1 MTLAP
6 TDVETRFDRTIDRWF
21 RDQLALSPEVATFLG
36 LHDHDGD
43 LAPGGRD
50 AVDEYVAFHR
60 RAIDELSAI
69 DHTELSQ
76 ERALDRDLA
85 IHQAH
90 LALYWATEYRPWAGS
105 SGAAEHIGESL
116 FPLFTR
122 DFAPLAE
129 RLESIV
135 SRLEKAPTYIAETHD
150 RVTDPVRLWT
160 EIDLESTEHLPSF
173 LDTIVAAARAEAA
186 DERLADRLASASDA
200 TKVALE
206 EHAAWLRDDVLPRA
220 SADWT
225 AGPERFEEMV
235 RLRELEADGDEILAV
250 GEELLVTE
258 KAARDALGSEIEP
271 GASVEQVADAVKDDH
286 AATFAEALEEY
297 RATMARSRAFVVER
311 GLATPPEEDHLNV
324 IETPSFI
331 RHLIP
336 FAAYYSP
343 AKFDPTPVGTYIVTP
358 PSSPEMMR
366 EHNRASISNT
376 SVHEAYPGHHLQLS
390 AAVTNPSLV
399 RLFSGAP
406 EFAEGWAFYCERM
419 MKEAGFDDS
428 PKGWY
433 IVHTDAIWRATRIIL
448 DVQLHR
454 GLIGFDEAVDR
465 LVAETGFERP
475 AALAEV
481 KRYTSTP
488 TYQLSYLF
496 GRHMIEKLKADVQA
510 PAGRRFRPAAIPRHA
525 ALRRDDAGV
534 VCASPLRGERPM
546 NARRARIGLAA
557 GLVLVLAAC
566 GGGANAVTE
575 TGLPDRAPDSRLRP
589 GDARG
594 CGARH
599 GRRQR
604 RRRGR
609 VRLRAVWR
617 RRAPRDREL
626 RRPRAMRLLRRHL
639 VPSHPGRIRDPGRR
653 SGNQGP
659 DRAVRGR
666 RPGRTGLSI
675 RDRASG
681 GRTRLR
687 SVLGLDGQCGT
698 GGPRLQRQPVL
709 RGPDRS
715 ERRPAARVHDLRP
728 GRRPAPM
735 SSTPSPHSPST
746 TRRPAFRSS
755 SR

>member
-6 TDVETRFDRTIDRWF
+6 TDVDTRFDRTIDRWF
-21 RDQLALSPEVATFLG
+21 RDQLALSPEIATFLG

-43 LAPGGRD
+43 LSSGGRD
-50 AVDEYVAFHR
+50 MVDEEVAFYR
-60 RAIDELSAI
+60 RTIDELSAL
-69 DHTELSQ
+69 DPGELSP

-85 IHQAH
+85 IHQAR
-90 LALYWATEYRPWAGS
+90 LGLNWLTEYRPWAGS
-105 SGAAEHIGESL
+105 SHAAEHIGEAL

-135 SRLEKAPTYIAETHD
+135 SRLDKAPAYILQTHE

-160 EIDLESTEHLPSF
+160 EIDLESTEHLPAF
-173 LDTIVAAARAEAA
+173 LDTIVAAAGAEGAGN
-186 DERLADRLASASDA
+186 DLTGRLAAASEA
-200 TKVALE
+200 TKAALG
-206 EHAAWLRDDVLPRA
+206 EHAAWLRNDVLPRA
-220 SADWT
+220 EAGWK

-250 GEELLVTE
+250 GEELLVSE
-258 KAARDALGSEIEP
+258 KAARDALRDEIEP
-271 GASVEQVADAVKDDH
+271 GASAEQVADAVKDDH

-297 RATMARSRAFVVER
+297 RGTMARARSFVVEH
-311 GLATPPEEDHLNV
+311 GLATPPDEDHLNI

-343 AKFDPTPVGTYIVTP
+343 AKFDPTPLGVYIVTP

-399 RLFSGAP
+399 RLFSWGAA

-419 MKEAGFDDS
+419 MKEAGFDDT

-496 GRHMIEKLKADVQA
+496 GRHMIERLKGDVERREGADFDL
-510 PAGRRFRPAAIPRHA
+510 RRFHDTLLYGGTMP
-525 ALRRDDAGV
+525 V
-534 VCASPLRGERPM
+534 SY
-546 NARRARIGLAA
+546 ARRLFETN
-557 GLVLVLAAC
+557 
-566 GGGANAVTE
+566 GA
-575 TGLPDRAPDSRLRP
+575 
-589 GDARG
+589 
-594 CGARH
+594 
-599 GRRQR
+599 
-604 RRRGR
+604 
-609 VRLRAVWR
+609 
-617 RRAPRDREL
+617 
-626 RRPRAMRLLRRHL
+626 
-639 VPSHPGRIRDPGRR
+639 
-653 SGNQGP
+653 
-659 DRAVRGR
+659 
-666 RPGRTGLSI
+666 
-675 RDRASG
+675 
-681 GRTRLR
+681 
-687 SVLGLDGQCGT
+687 
-698 GGPRLQRQPVL
+698 
-709 RGPDRS
+709 
-715 ERRPAARVHDLRP
+715 
-728 GRRPAPM
+728 
-735 SSTPSPHSPST
+735 
-746 TRRPAFRSS
+746 
-755 SR
+755 